1 MGDCIVESE
10 GAPGSGDRIL
20 GEDVTFLPKKDSL
33 KNGSALV
40 ASDECRL
47 LTKDDLIR
55 LDREQPVWRRIRIA
69 LIALFWIVWILL
81 LVASV
86 LIIVFS
92 PKCPP
97 RPTLQFWQSKAAY
110 WLNPFTFKDSDGD
123 LVGDLNGLSEAADYI
138 ADRVG
143 AGFVILTPLMPW
155 YPTHLPAFRPNYES
169 IHPTLGTMKDF
180 TSLLRT
186 FKKRGIETVISLDF
200 NGIPTNHEWAGR
212 PGFLIPQTSSMDDVV
227 KFWLGKGVDGILLS
241 DAAFFVED
249 SAACAASTDW
259 WYSKFPS
266 CKLFTNGTLDV
277 VNELRK
283 VVDEF
288 SASSGR
294 PKVLIADAG
303 NTGYGVRSHDD
314 SLFLAGTGERP
325 GAHMV
330 INRYFTLNRGWK
342 LLTHTSS
349 LTDKSIGSYIKM
361 MNSTNVTVG
370 LATASPSITP
380 SFDLMSTVAT
390 FLLPGTPII
399 YYGSELGITPSNS
412 ALPPD
417 VFYPFGI
424 PPQPNNG
431 TDSTIGSSLPMPWD
445 SSGKGFSDNSSVSK
459 YFEQYLSDSH
469 VAETVEAVLAAN
481 RGPNTFSLT
490 TSLLRL
496 RKEYPSLQWGRVTD
510 DISVAKPKHVEIFKR
525 AAEGFPSVVTV
536 VLSKSNVTAVIDF
549 SPVCEKLVPI
559 FTQPPSSLMELKK
572 ELSSNVVYLEA
583 PVDSVY
589 VFQC

>member
-10 GAPGSGDRIL
+10 SAPGSGDRVL

-69 LIALFWIVWILL
+69 LIALFWIIWILL

-97 RPTLQFWQSKAAY
+97 RPTLQFWQSKVAY

-200 NGIPTNHEWAGR
+200 NGIPTNHEWASR
-212 PGFLIPQTSSMDDVV
+212 PGFLIPQTSSMNDVV

-259 WYSKFPS
+259 W
-266 CKLFTNGTLDV
+266 
-277 VNELRK
+277 
-283 VVDEF
+283 
-288 SASSGR
+288 
-294 PKVLIADAG
+294 VLIADAG

-342 LLTHTSS
+342 LLTQNSP
-349 LTDKSIGSYIKM
+349 LTDTSIGSYIKM
-361 MNSTNVTVG
+361 MNSTNVTVA

-445 SSGKGFSDNSSVSK
+445 SSGKGFSANSSVSM

-510 DISVAKPKHVEIFKR
+510 DVSVAKPKHVEIFKR

>member
-10 GAPGSGDRIL
+10 SAPGSGDRVL

-69 LIALFWIVWILL
+69 LIALFWIIWILL

-97 RPTLQFWQSKAAY
+97 RPTLQFWQS
-110 WLNPFTFKDSDGD
+110 KDSDGD

-155 YPTHLPAFRPNYES
+155 YPKHLPAFRPNYES

-200 NGIPTNHEWAGR
+200 NGIPTNHEWASR
-212 PGFLIPQTSSMDDVV
+212 PGFLIPQTSSMNGSGMVDLNLASSDVLEAVKDVV
-227 KFWLGKGVDGILLS
+227 KFWL
-241 DAAFFVED
+241 ED

-288 SASSGR
+288 SASFGR

-342 LLTHTSS
+342 LLTQNSP
-349 LTDKSIGSYIKM
+349 LTDTSIGSYIKM
-361 MNSTNVTVG
+361 MNSTNVTVA

-445 SSGKGFSDNSSVSK
+445 SSGKGFSANSSVSM